1 MPRVKTGMVEVVC
14 PHMRPDQVQCFYK
27 KCESCGWN
35 PAVAEARNREI
46 QKKLKAGKLPKYTGG
61 GGNAKRVIQTGI
73 CAVPVLQVR

>member
-1 MPRVKTGMVEVVC
+1 MPRVKTEMVEVVC

-46 QKKLKAGKLPKYTGG
+46 QKKLKAGKLPK
-61 GGNAKRVIQTGI
+61 
-73 CAVPVLQVR
+73 